1 MIRYALKSDAK
12 DIASLLS
19 NFADEIFKITGE
31 IINTDKK
38 QIDELFDKYLDNK
51 FRAFV
56 YEKENKI
63 IGFITFIE
71 VFSLYAKGEYI
82 IITELYV
89 SQKYRN
95 KNIGKEL
102 LAKVINL
109 AKKNNK
115 KRIELT
121 TPPLPQFQKSLDFYL
136 KNGFE
141 ITGGKKVKYELLKEN
156 KC

>member
-1 MIRYALKSDAK
+1 MIRDALKSDAK
-12 DIASLLS
+12 EIASLLS
-19 NFADEIFKITGE
+19 DFADEIFKLTNQS
-31 IINTDKK
+31 INNDKK
-38 QIDELFDKYLDNK
+38 QINELFDKYLDNK

-56 YEKENKI
+56 YKKENKI

-71 VFSLYAKGEYI
+71 AFSLYAKGEYI

-102 LAKVINL
+102 LAEVINL

-115 KRIELT
+115 KTIELT

-136 KNGFE
+136 KNGFK
-141 ITGGKKVKYELLKEN
+141 ITGGKKVKLDI
-156 KC
+156 

>member
-1 MIRYALKSDAK
+1 MIRDALKSDAK

-19 NFADEIFKITGE
+19 DFADEIFKLTNQS
-31 IINTDKK
+31 INSDKK

-71 VFSLYAKGEYI
+71 AFSLYAKGEYI

-115 KRIELT
+115 KTIELT
-121 TPPLPQFQKSLDFYL
+121 TPPLPQFQKSLDFYI
-136 KNGFE
+136 KNGFK
-141 ITGGKKVKYELLKEN
+141 ITGGKKVKLDI
-156 KC
+156 

>member
-1 MIRYALKSDAK
+1 LIRDALKSDAK

-19 NFADEIFKITGE
+19 DFADEIFKLTNQS
-31 IINTDKK
+31 INSDKK

-71 VFSLYAKGEYI
+71 AFSLYAKGEYI

-115 KRIELT
+115 KTIELT
-121 TPPLPQFQKSLDFYL
+121 TPPLPQFQKSLDFYI
-136 KNGFE
+136 KNGFK
-141 ITGGKKVKYELLKEN
+141 ITGGKKVKLDI
-156 KC
+156 

>member
-1 MIRYALKSDAK
+1 LIRYALKSDAK